1 MGGLSRQPLAW
12 CAAAWLLVCALSV
25 VGSVDPWS
33 ALFGAHH
40 SYDGLLHQVAYVAL
54 FLAATRLEPADLVA
68 PVCLGAALACV
79 YVVVQAVGLDPVD
92 WYRTADLGQYRRPFG
107 TLGHANHAGA
117 VAAMALP
124 FALSAR
130 AWWRWPLVA
139 LLAVAL
145 VVTLSRA
152 AWAGALV
159 GVGVYAW
166 LRR

>member
-1 MGGLSRQPLAW
+1 MGRPRREPLVWCGLAW
-12 CAAAWLLVCALSV
+12 LAVCALSTV
-25 VGSVDPWS
+25 TSADPWA
-33 ALFGAHH
+33 ALWGVHH
-40 SYDGLLHQVAYVAL
+40 SYDGLVQQVAYFVL
-54 FLAATRLEPADLVA
+54 FLAATRLEPSDLVE
-68 PVCLGAALACV
+68 PVCIGAALASA
-79 YVVVQAVGLDPVD
+79 YVVVQAVGLDPID
-92 WYRTADLGQYRRPFG
+92 WYRTADVGQYRRPFG

-124 FALSAR
+124 FALHSR

-159 GVGVYAW
+159 GVGVWVW